1 MRKNRMNLK
10 AFADL
15 VKAYHD
21 LPGEPRKRLERAILE
36 ALGTS
41 EGHGEEIAALC
52 ETECFT
58 PLVPKSV

>member
-1 MRKNRMNLK
+1 MKGNRMNLK

-21 LPGEPRKRLERAILE
+21 APGEPGKRLERAILE

-41 EGHGEEIAALC
+41 
-52 ETECFT
+52 
-58 PLVPKSV
+58 

>member
-1 MRKNRMNLK
+1 MNLK

-21 LPGEPRKRLERAILE
+21 APGEPGKRLERAILE

-41 EGHGEEIAALC
+41 EEFPIAFLKGLC
-52 ETECFT
+52 IPT
-58 PLVPKSV
+58 PEATIIGV